1 MGNAVYQLKRMKS
14 WSSYLKFIGDYVT
27 QDATTRQRVYFRG
40 HADAKWQLRA
50 TVDRVSVFKDR
61 HARELN
67 VIGALGVFRSEAC
80 AINDTLADMDNDPLE
95 QLARHHGFP
104 TRLLDWTQSPYVAA
118 FFAFD
123 ELRLFE
129 KKKRPKHV
137 AIWVLSAQG
146 ISDDVL
152 DDVEIVSASFVGN
165 RRAYSQRS
173 VFTRLK
179 SNDRDLEIIVPE
191 ALTKV
196 VLPSSLYLSVMTH
209 LDEMN
214 INSAAMFPDLDGVA
228 RAVARRRF
236 EFT

>member
-1 MGNAVYQLKRMKS
+1 
-14 WSSYLKFIGDYVT
+14 
-27 QDATTRQRVYFRG
+27 
-40 HADAKWQLRA
+40 
-50 TVDRVSVFKDR
+50 
-61 HARELN
+61 
-67 VIGALGVFRSEAC
+67 
-80 AINDTLADMDNDPLE
+80 
-95 QLARHHGFP
+95 
-104 TRLLDWTQSPYVAA
+104 YVAA